1 MPTPSLILAIETS
14 CDETAVSVVEDG
26 TRVRSN
32 MIATSRDAFAKT
44 GGVIPEEAARK
55 QLECMLPVLGQALR
69 EAGCTKEDIDALA
82 VTKGPGL
89 LGSLLIGTV
98 TARTL
103 ASLWGKPLIGV
114 HHTLGHLS
122 STWLDTTEEDAPLF
136 PILTLSAS
144 GGHTELWY
152 RTGHTRGSLLGRTR
166 DDAAGEAFDK
176 GASLLGLP
184 YPGGPSVAKSAAQ
197 GDENAFEFPIPLK
210 QEGTLDFS
218 YSGLKT
224 ALKYTLRDRPD
235 AKTEDLAASFQKAIN
250 LQLLDRFRKALE
262 RHPDTKEVHL
272 VGGVS
277 ANLHLREVC
286 AALPVRLR
294 FPTQIRYCTDNAA
307 MIASAAYFLAT
318 ERPDTLRE
326 PFETA
331 ASIPLADALTA

>member
-1 MPTPSLILAIETS
+1 MRILAIETS
-14 CDETAVSVVEDG
+14 CDETAVSIVENG
-26 TRVRSN
+26 TKVLTN

-55 QLECMLPVLGQALR
+55 QLECMLPILRQAMK
-69 EAGCTKEDIDALA
+69 EANCTKDDIDAIA

-89 LGSLLIGTV
+89 MGSLLIGTV
-98 TARTL
+98 TARAL
-103 ASLWGKPLIGV
+103 ASLWGKPLIGI
-114 HHTLGHLS
+114 HHTMGHLS
-122 STWLDTTEEDAPLF
+122 STWLDVTEADAPQF

-152 RTGHTRGSLLGRTR
+152 RTGHTTGFLLGRTR

-176 GASLLGLP
+176 GASLMGLP
-184 YPGGPSVAKSAAQ
+184 YPGGPSMAKSAEQ
-197 GDENAFEFPIPLK
+197 GNEDAFDFPIPLK
-210 QEGTLDFS
+210 KEKTLDFS

-224 ALKYTLRDRPD
+224 ALKYAMRDHTG

-250 LQLLDRFRKALE
+250 LQLLDRFQAALE
-262 RHPDTKEVHL
+262 QYPDAHEVHL

-277 ANLHLREVC
+277 ANQHLRKVC
-286 AALPVRLR
+286 AVLPTKLR

-318 ERPDTLRE
+318 EKPETLRE

-331 ASIPLADALTA
+331 ASIPLAAALDA